1 MSKRPRGK
9 TCFIYC
15 RISQDR
21 EGRKIGVER
30 QERSCRELAERLGY
44 EVVHVYIENDVSAST
59 RSKKPRPEFADMM
72 ARAAVGVANAIL
84 AYSSGRLTR
93 RPRENEDL
101 IDLYELH
108 GTLIHYV
115 NAKDN
120 DLSTARGR
128 SRARDDA
135 RRDAEEAEEIGERVK
150 EDTDRRA
157 REGSFHGGSRGF
169 GWTEGRKDI
178 DPYEHPVF
186 LQMVDMALAGES
198 LRSIS
203 RWLYEHRVPTVTW
216 HPPLELKPWPRQVI
230 RDMLINPRIAGL
242 RVHRK
247 SVAGRA
253 KWPPLVSEETWRQL
267 EALLTDT
274 SRATL
279 SAVPAARVHLLTGLA
294 RCFYCDRAITTRS
307 TSSSKRGQLQ
317 NYHCTQ
323 CRWYRQ
329 IAPLDAYVEEVT
341 IRLLE
346 DYRDEPETVNP
357 EVLQVV
363 QQLRDKIEA
372 TRAAF
377 EDDDTMTPQQLRET
391 LRNMRRRL
399 QMEEAKLTPS
409 RRHLVVADAAGP
421 DAARAWEEL
430 SIDRKR
436 AIVNAMI
443 EVRILRGIGGR
454 SFKDSSVE
462 ITER

>member
-1 MSKRPRGK
+1 MSKRPPGK

-44 EVVHVYIENDVSAST
+44 TVLHVYIENDVSAST

-72 ARAAVGVANAIL
+72 TRAAAGGANAIV

-157 REGSFHGGSRGF
+157 REGVFHGGSRGF
-169 GWTEGRKDI
+169 GWTEGRKAL

-186 LQMVDMALAGES
+186 LKMVDMALEGES
-198 LRSIS
+198 LRAIS
-203 RWLYEHRVPTVTW
+203 RWLYEERVPTVTW
-216 HPPLELKPWPRQVI
+216 HPPLVVKPWPRQVI
-230 RDMLINPRIAGL
+230 RDMLINPRVAGL
-242 RVHRK
+242 RVHRGK
-247 SVAGRA
+247 IVGKAT
-253 KWPPLVSEETWRQL
+253 WPPLIPEGTFRQL
-267 EALLTDT
+267 EAVLNDS
-274 SRATL
+274 SRATT
-279 SAVPAARVHLLTGLA
+279 VPTGRVHLLTGLA
-294 RCFYCDRAITTRS
+294 RCHYCDRPITTRS
-307 TSSSKRGQLQ
+307 TSSRKRGKLQ
-317 NYHCTQ
+317 NYHCAH
-323 CRWYRQ
+323 CKWYRR
-329 IAPLDAYVEEVT
+329 IESLDLYVEAVMV
-341 IRLLE
+341 RVLE
-346 DYRDEPETVNP
+346 DYRDEPEPVNP
-357 EVLQVV
+357 EVVRTV
-363 QQLRDKIEA
+363 QALRDRIQA
-372 TRAAF
+372 TREEF
-377 EDDDTMTPQQLRET
+377 ENDDTMTPQQLREI
-391 LRNMRRRL
+391 LRNMQKRL
-399 QMEEAKLTPS
+399 QQEETKLIPS
-409 RRHLVVADAAGP
+409 RRHLIVADVAGPAAG
-421 DAARAWEEL
+421 RAWGGL

-436 AIVNAMI
+436 AMINALV
-443 EVRILRGIGGR
+443 EVRVLRGVSGPGFREDTVI
-454 SFKDSSVE
+454 VE
-462 ITER
+462 PK